1 MREHS
6 QPGGEVLSNLE
17 TDEEGLDEA
26 EAKRRLE
33 EHGANRILETEAPSA
48 LEIFLDQFRDYL
60 VYILMIAVVL
70 SLGVGV
76 LPGEEPRYSEGFII
90 LFILVGNGLFGFYQ
104 DYRAERSIAALSEMS
119 TPTGVVK
126 RGGERREIGA
136 EHLVPGDI
144 IYLAQGDSVPADG
157 RLLEAESLSTTE
169 APLTGESLQVRK
181 STEPVDADAPVAE
194 RSNMVYKGTDAVR
207 GRGVA
212 VVTRTGMDTEL
223 GGIADEL
230 RSTVAEK
237 TPFQQEVD
245 EMGRTMGVLIPGFV
259 VVIALVQGFVTGTD
273 WVTLLLLAVSLVVA
287 AIPESLP
294 AIVTFSLALG
304 SRRMLEHDALVRR
317 LPVVESLG
325 SVNYIITDK
334 TGTLTEGT
342 MTVQTVFGGGEEVSV
357 EAVGTESAG
366 GIATDGGSPEA
377 IEAVLRCGVY
387 CNNARRTT
395 DGFSG
400 DPTEVALLV
409 AGERAGID
417 ADDAPARRRVVP
429 FSSERKRMT
438 TVHGDSTAY
447 MKGAPEVM
455 LDRCDRV
462 LEDGEAVALTDER
475 RRAIADRVSTY
486 AGNALR
492 VLGFARKRVADPA
505 VEDAELESEMVF
517 LGLQAMM
524 DPPREGAR
532 AAVEDCRTAGIQVVV
547 ATGDDLDT
555 AKAIGSQL
563 GFDPDGAL
571 TGREVERLDDDE
583 LAVAVRETE
592 IFARVSPNHKVRI
605 LDALKDGKYHVA
617 MTGDGVNDAPAL
629 KKADVGVSMGVQG
642 TDVANKSS
650 DIVLLDDDFVTI
662 RDAIR
667 EGRTI
672 FHNVRKVTYH
682 LLATNS
688 AEVMFVFLGTL
699 LGAFLFPGALSGGDA
714 VVLSAVMILWV
725 NFATD
730 GPPAIALA
738 ADEAVPGIM
747 ERPPRDPDEPILDAG
762 ILSMIAV
769 TGPVAALV
777 FLPLFFLY
785 IETLTLAQ
793 SVLFTALVMFELVM
807 FQVVRREYRLP
818 PFSNA
823 WLVIAVAVA
832 ALAHLAVLYTPLAR
846 WFDVVPLAADHWV
859 LVVATLLVFSFAI
872 LAIQRLLMRRFGS
885 RNGPSVDESAGSG
898 GGAAGSTRPG
908 D

>member
-1 MREHS
+1 MKEHS
-6 QPGGEVLSNLE
+6 QPSEEVLSDLGA
-17 TDEEGLDEA
+17 DEEGLDEA
-26 EAKRRLE
+26 EAQRRLA
-33 EHGANRILETEAPSA
+33 EHGENRIVEAEAPSA
-48 LEIFLDQFRDYL
+48 LEILVDQFRDYL

-70 SLGVGV
+70 SFGVGV
-76 LPGEEPRYSEGFII
+76 LPGEAPRYGEGLII

-104 DYRAERSIAALSEMS
+104 DYRAEKSIAALSEMS
-119 TPTGVVK
+119 TPTAIVK
-126 RGGERREIGA
+126 RGGERMEVGA
-136 EHLVPGDI
+136 ESLVPGDI
-144 IYLAQGDSVPADG
+144 IYLAQGDSVPADA

-181 STEPVDADAPVAE
+181 DIEPIDADAPVAE

-230 RSTVAEK
+230 QSTVAEK

-245 EMGRTMGVLIPGFV
+245 EMGRTMGILIPAFV
-259 VVIALVQGFVTGTD
+259 VVIALIQWFVTGTN
-273 WVTLLLLAVSLVVA
+273 WVTLLLLGVSLVVA

-342 MTVQTVFGGGEEVSV
+342 MTVQTVFGDGEEVSV
-357 EAVGTESAG
+357 AGDGTEA
-366 GIATDGGSPEA
+366 DGEIESDDGHTEA
-377 IEAVLRCGVY
+377 IQAILRCGVY
-387 CNNARRTT
+387 CNDARRTA

-417 ADDAPARRRVVP
+417 AGDAPERRRAVP
-429 FSSERKRMT
+429 FSSDRKRMT
-438 TVHGDSTAY
+438 TIYEDSMAY
-447 MKGAPEVM
+447 MKGAPEVV

-462 LEDGEAVALTDER
+462 LEDGEAVTLTDER
-475 RRAIADRVSTY
+475 RREIAERVASY
-486 AGNALR
+486 AGDALR
-492 VLGFARKRVADPA
+492 VLGFARKQVVDSAGDD
-505 VEDAELESEMVF
+505 EDLESDMVF

-532 AAVEDCRTAGIQVVV
+532 EAVEDCRTAGIQVVM

-555 AKAIGSQL
+555 AKAIGTRL

-571 TGREVERLDDDE
+571 TGRDVERLDADK

-592 IFARVSPNHKVRI
+592 IFARVSPRHKVRI
-605 LDALKDGKYHVA
+605 LDALKDGKFYVA

-629 KKADVGVSMGVQG
+629 KKADVGVSMGIQG

-672 FHNVRKVTYH
+672 FDNVRKVTYH

-699 LGAFLFPGALSGGDA
+699 VGAFLFPNALSGSDA
-714 VVLSAVMILWV
+714 VILSAVMILWV

-747 ERPPRDPDEPILDAG
+747 ERPPRQPDEPILDTG

-777 FLPLFFLY
+777 FLPLFFVY
-785 IETLTLAQ
+785 IENLTLAQ

-807 FQVVRREYRLP
+807 FQVVRREYRLSL
-818 PFSNA
+818 FSNH
-823 WLVIAVAVA
+823 WLVIAVVVAV
-832 ALAHLAVLYTPLAR
+832 LAHLAVLYTSLAR
-846 WFDVVPLAADHWV
+846 WFDVVSLATDHWV
-859 LVVATLLVFSFAI
+859 LVVSALLVFVAVI
-872 LAIQRLLMRRFGS
+872 LAIQRLLLRWFGTRS
-885 RNGPSVDESAGSG
+885 GMSMDKSVGSVEDSA
-898 GGAAGSTRPG
+898 
-908 D
+908 